1 MAKNVKAKAADP
13 ESKSQRNKKKTVKW
27 DYKDNLT
34 KLIAIVERCRAVGFK
49 GIDTTKKLVMFD
61 TDTPAGI
68 KIWGKLDYLVNYLG
82 YRIHTYS
89 KTALK
94 RGQAI

>member
-1 MAKNVKAKAADP
+1 MAKNVKKVEANP
-13 ESKSQRNKKKTVKW
+13 ESKSQRNKRKKVKW
-27 DYKDNLT
+27 SYENNLT

-49 GIDTTKKLVMFD
+49 GVDTAKKLVMLD

-68 KIWGKLDYLVNYLG
+68 KIWGKLDYLCNHLG
-82 YRIHTYS
+82 YKIDTYS

-94 RGQAI
+94 KGQVI